1 MRLAITLMTITLA
14 VRLLPGQ
21 EKPSEAREES
31 REAVVIPVK
40 TLTGDSFRRL
50 GVLLGVFNKSATIS
64 SDEKLRTIL
73 VYAPKDVIAQIRHVV
88 EDLDR
93 PGSEAAIGR
102 NIDMTLAFLRCST
115 KAASESHPLPADLEP
130 VARQLRVAT
139 QYKDVQLW
147 DVVPLHVQEGKD
159 TNQTLRLPS
168 SNFAFPGTFATATIR
183 VRPESVSRKDSGRF
197 VRFEMMNI
205 GIKIPFTVGSRTEGN
220 NALVNTQ
227 FQYMDVGLNT
237 AGDFMEGQKTVLG
250 KVSGIDDESAVFVV
264 ISLKVLD

>member
-1 MRLAITLMTITLA
+1 MRLPIILISGLLA
-14 VRLLPGQ
+14 ANLLAGQ
-21 EKPSEAREES
+21 EKAAEPKQEP
-31 REAVVIPVK
+31 REAVVLPVK

-50 GVLLGVFNKSATIS
+50 GVLLTVFGKTATIS
-64 SDEKLRTIL
+64 SDDKLRTIL
-73 VYAPKDVIAQIRHVV
+73 VYAPKDVIAQVRRVV

-102 NIDMTLAFLRCST
+102 NIDMTLSFLRCST
-115 KAASESHPLPADLEP
+115 KAASDSHPLPADPEP

-168 SNFAFPGTFATATIR
+168 SMFAIQGAFPTATIR
-183 VRPESVSRKDSGRF
+183 VRPEAVIRKDSGRF

-205 GIKIPFTVGSRTEGN
+205 GLRILTVRSKTEGIP
-220 NALVNTQ
+220 TQ
-227 FQYMDVGLNT
+227 FQYMDL
-237 AGDFMEGQKTVLG
+237 
-250 KVSGIDDESAVFVV
+250 
-264 ISLKVLD
+264 